1 MTIPNYK
8 SLMLPVLKRAAAGE
22 VKIGDVVEQLVDDLG
37 LTQEERA
44 QLLPSGRQTTF
55 ANRVHWAKTYLKQA
69 GLLEITRR
77 AHFQISDRGQ
87 EVLASNPDKIDNELL
102 GQFDEFKDFRT
113 RRHEDSGGA
122 VESTPLPSGLPET
135 LSAATPDEVMRT
147 VYRQING
154 ALGNERLD
162 RIAASPPEFFERLIV
177 ALLLA
182 MGFGGTGEN
191 AGRAIGRSGDDGV
204 DGVID
209 QDPLGLD
216 RVYVQA
222 KRYQSENKIGSSA
235 IRDFFG
241 SLDMHKATKG
251 LFVTTSGFTQAAID
265 TVEKLGKRIVLIDG
279 SELARLMISYNVG
292 CRVEETLHVKR
303 IDEDF
308 FE

>member
-1 MTIPNYK
+1 
-8 SLMLPVLKRAAAGE
+8 
-22 VKIGDVVEQLVDDLG
+22 
-37 LTQEERA
+37 
-44 QLLPSGRQTTF
+44 
-55 ANRVHWAKTYLKQA
+55 
-69 GLLEITRR
+69 
-77 AHFQISDRGQ
+77 
-87 EVLASNPDKIDNELL
+87 
-102 GQFDEFKDFRT
+102 
-113 RRHEDSGGA
+113 
-122 VESTPLPSGLPET
+122 
-135 LSAATPDEVMRT
+135 MRT
-147 VYRQING
+147 VYRQVNG
-154 ALGNERLD
+154 ALGNELLD
-162 RIAASPPEFFERLIV
+162 RIAASAPEFFERLIV

-222 KRYQSENKIGSSA
+222 KRYHPENKIGPSA

-265 TVEKLGKRIVLIDG
+265 TAEKLGKRIVLIDG
-279 SELARLMISYNVG
+279 SELAQLMISYNVG
-292 CRVEETLHVKR
+292 CRVEETLYVKR

>member
-1 MTIPNYK
+1 MAIPDYE
-8 SLMLPVLKRAAAGE
+8 SLMLPVLKKAAEGE
-22 VKIGDVVEQLVDDLG
+22 IKVGDAVEQLASELG
-37 LTQEERA
+37 LTQDERS

-69 GLLEITRR
+69 GLLDLTRR
-77 AHFQISDRGQ
+77 AHFAISDRGRD
-87 EVLASNPDKIDNELL
+87 VLATNPQRIDNELL

-113 RRHEDSGGA
+113 RRHEGGTISDTGDVSLELPDIRSG
-122 VESTPLPSGLPET
+122 
-135 LSAATPDEVMRT
+135 ATPDEAMRT
-147 VYRQING
+147 MYRQINA
-154 ALGNERLD
+154 ALGNELLD

-191 AGRAIGRSGDDGV
+191 AGRAIGRAGDDGV

-222 KRYQSENKIGSSA
+222 KRYQVESKIGPSA

-265 TVEKLGKRIVLIDG
+265 TAEKLGKRIVLIDG
-279 SELARLMISYNVG
+279 SELAQLMISYNVG
-292 CRVEETLHVKR
+292 CRVEETLYVKR